1 MFMPETDL
9 NVNSGY
15 SWIFLVIFFS
25 PLNTERVE
33 VEIPSTRYLSW
44 LPATVA
50 HKLHSCVTART
61 GSEGESEDEASARK
75 PLLIFR
81 FILFASLMSQTGHLS
96 SFIVFAGLLCL
107 CSHNK

>member
-50 HKLHSCVTART
+50 HKLHSRVTARH
-61 GSEGESEDEASARK
+61 GYEGEALAHLPLHPIRLIDEPNISA
-75 PLLIFR
+75 
-81 FILFASLMSQTGHLS
+81 ASLFLLDSYVRALTTS
-96 SFIVFAGLLCL
+96 SSAGT
-107 CSHNK
+107 